1 MLKDTSGQFDQITT
15 ICRNLFASK
24 LKDYG
29 PAWRILRIPS
39 LTDQIY
45 IKGERIRSLDLKKE
59 CKVNEGIDAEF
70 IGMVNYSIIALIQLQ
85 LGVVNQ
91 PDITPAKALELYDQH
106 LAETKSLMMRKNH
119 DYGEAWRNMRI
130 SSITDII
137 LMKILRI
144 KQIEDNQG
152 VLVAS
157 EGIDANYADIINY
170 AVFALIKLLPEITEK
185 DQIPKNQ

>member
-1 MLKDTSGQFDQITT
+1 MLKDTSKQFDQITLT
-15 ICRNLFASK
+15 CRNLFVSK
-24 LKDYG
+24 IKDYG

-45 IKGERIRSLDLKKE
+45 IKGERIRSLDMKE
-59 CKVNEGIDAEF
+59 ERKVNEGIDAEF

-85 LGVVNQ
+85 LGVVNH
-91 PDITPAKALELYDQH
+91 PDITQTKAIELYDHH
-106 LAETKSLMMRKNH
+106 LSETKALMLRKNH

-152 VLVAS
+152 KLLAS
-157 EGIDANYADIINY
+157 EGIDANYADIVNY
-170 AVFALIKLLPEITEK
+170 AVFALIKLMLEKSEKGQTPE
-185 DQIPKNQ
+185 NS